1 MGGIIIESEFFNGIN
16 NLKDFNMIRFLIAS
30 ELRLKLLLSIYKSS
44 KSIKELELE
53 FNKKSSNISRGL
65 NELKEYNLITRLPD
79 KKFSI
84 TSSGFLLVENL
95 DHLMINFENI
105 DKKSEF
111 WENHTINSIPNKFL
125 KELSLFND
133 STIIKSSPME
143 FSKPINVYLKNISQ
157 SKDIFMILP
166 IYSKIFMDRIYD
178 TIINHNG
185 YLDLITTKDIFDLII
200 KSDSEKYF
208 KSLVRNKKINYYL
221 VEDIA
226 NIFFTATNTFSSLFL
241 FFDNLVFDNSEMF
254 FIDDENLVKHA
265 IRFYDSYK
273 SYVFE

>member
-273 SYVFE
+273 SYLFE

>member
-1 MGGIIIESEFFNGIN
+1 
-16 NLKDFNMIRFLIAS
+16 
-30 ELRLKLLLSIYKSS
+30 
-44 KSIKELELE
+44 
-53 FNKKSSNISRGL
+53 
-65 NELKEYNLITRLPD
+65 
-79 KKFSI
+79 
-84 TSSGFLLVENL
+84 
-95 DHLMINFENI
+95 
-105 DKKSEF
+105 
-111 WENHTINSIPNKFL
+111 
-125 KELSLFND
+125 
-133 STIIKSSPME
+133 ME

-273 SYVFE
+273 SYLFE

>member
-166 IYSKIFMDRIYD
+166 IYSKIFMDCIYD

-273 SYVFE
+273 SYLFE